1 MSLINITKYIAK
13 ILACVFFIFYH
24 ISFSHATLTLKIDSS
39 NENNKSNILFFGF
52 QNQDPDLNK
61 NIKLIASQIE
71 SNLLS
76 TNLFNTRFNLNT
88 LETIL
93 DDNTI
98 EQNITLSKIDYDI
111 NSQSVPNFLK
121 YKKQNISAIIV
132 AEFSYDEVGNIETKI
147 RGWDTL
153 DQEQL
158 FGRHYIASK
167 DNINKIANYI
177 TNEIY
182 TKLTGE
188 KFGHFNSKI
197 AYIAESGSFLNRKK
211 KLAIINFDG
220 TKRVFLTDGSDLVL
234 TPAFSIDRSTIYYLK
249 YFLDKP
255 QIFKTD
261 LKTGK
266 SIKATGF
273 RDSNFALSLHPKDKN
288 KILLSATIDKNTDI
302 YEYDMNTNA
311 SLRITNNSAIDT
323 TASYSPDGTKIAFT
337 SDRDGKQQIYVIN
350 YDQYSINKITSNN
363 ASYSKP
369 KWSPDGKYI
378 AFTKIKNNQFYAGIM
393 LPDGTNEKI
402 LASAYL
408 LEGVKWSPNSR
419 YIIYSKQRSAY
430 GYKSI
435 PKIFITDII
444 TGFEYQIPTPEKEGA
459 TDPDWVF

>member
-211 KLAIINFDG
+211 
-220 TKRVFLTDGSDLVL
+220 
-234 TPAFSIDRSTIYYLK
+234 
-249 YFLDKP
+249 
-255 QIFKTD
+255 
-261 LKTGK
+261 
-266 SIKATGF
+266 
-273 RDSNFALSLHPKDKN
+273 SLP
-288 KILLSATIDKNTDI
+288 L
-302 YEYDMNTNA
+302 
-311 SLRITNNSAIDT
+311 
-323 TASYSPDGTKIAFT
+323 
-337 SDRDGKQQIYVIN
+337 
-350 YDQYSINKITSNN
+350 
-363 ASYSKP
+363 
-369 KWSPDGKYI
+369 
-378 AFTKIKNNQFYAGIM
+378 
-393 LPDGTNEKI
+393 
-402 LASAYL
+402 
-408 LEGVKWSPNSR
+408 
-419 YIIYSKQRSAY
+419 
-430 GYKSI
+430 
-435 PKIFITDII
+435 
-444 TGFEYQIPTPEKEGA
+444 
-459 TDPDWVF
+459 